1 MSASSGATMGQRYFS
16 GVAVFLLLTV
26 LFSPL
31 NAGDKLPSATSNQ
44 QVSGA
49 SDWSGEDQPWGQYGK
64 TPTHNQTAPSH
75 GPDGGPGQG
84 NVSDI
89 TELMTLE
96 HPVVNWQVF
105 ETGEGSDAYGSVIGD
120 FSASVSFPEAA
131 RERCG
136 EGMLF
141 PVMISSEITD
151 GNRESYLNI
160 VSGNDA
166 KIAWRTSLGNTEAIR
181 STPMIHDIDGDGPPE
196 IIVVYDTA
204 SALNIDV
211 WSPRLTCTE
220 SNWQISGHSNELMWS
235 YSDADVRIGSP
246 SPHIWT
252 ANSDHDAVTQPLL
265 ADLELDGTPEL
276 VVAVVDDPEN
286 NPSVYV
292 QSYTLTTTQPSASD
306 WSVNLDR
313 GTHPSDPVW
322 AKLDSTTTSVLLTT
336 IDSNSGNMWIWK
348 IDGASGSL
356 DWERV
361 AVPGTDSDSDAPRL
375 RLPGPVITQLDSDAA
390 PEMVLTVPTDANGRT
405 SGTGA
410 RFIGMDIASATEVF
424 NFRAPNGYADTQPTP
439 MDTDDDGI
447 SDRLCWATWYS
458 DSSVTTSRK
467 GMLGCTDISD
477 ENAVNEWVR
486 DLERG
491 SGTDNDEIAASPP
504 FWLDIDGEGTPEI
517 LIGFGRR
524 FWAFDG
530 DTGASADINNE
541 WSTPLTM
548 PHRVWTAP
556 ALADV
561 DGDGHLDV
569 LFGDTLISDRGVDL
583 VPTLDNRGLSFNP
596 AQADPGQ
603 TVTVTAQFSNMG
615 TAEADDDVDA
625 AIVMN
630 GVELRRERFTSS
642 QPVAPSGEGGP
653 MTFTAD
659 FTAQL
664 GLHTFELVLDVNQN
678 ITEQREDNNRA
689 FAEYLVVEPY
699 VAELSGPLDPPR
711 ILPGDQEIVDIM
723 LTSTGSRTAEWTLT
737 YDTQNLPEDWTFA
750 PVVGQSL
757 AMELVP
763 QTPQILSFE
772 ANVPASALGDASGV
786 VSLLLSLDADP
797 SINVSLELPIEVL
810 RTRGLDLTGPQGLN
824 ESNGVG
830 RPGYTAKAWFMVEN
844 LGNAEETTTTITWS
858 APSWGGSPSIHTLEG
873 TQLFSITLAPGE
885 SKELV
890 AHLPTPSSAT
900 YGSSTES
907 TLTMCMGSGED
918 ALCESMPFMF
928 TSQKFVLDP
937 NHQRSLPDATLN
949 WNLTG
954 TLPTNGMVQW
964 NMAEMGLLE
973 TGWTWSTSGD
983 WSTNGTYLE
992 AQGSP
997 GQSVTGE
1004 LELVLPV
1011 NAVPKRH
1018 AFHGVDLTD
1027 ADAVFN
1033 GSLHVLQIYRA
1044 NLSLIE
1050 PAIEN
1055 PEDIVSLNVTE
1066 SHRFLLFLSN
1076 PGNGQDVFVLD
1087 ATVSS
1092 SETDFSGEVGFTFYD
1107 PVKTLGP
1114 LSTGIG
1120 TVDIVLSEDVPA
1132 QVPFEITFTW
1142 TSEGGNGA
1150 VFDAVSVNLQAAPS
1164 HEWEVTS
1171 LNGTNHQ
1178 TVPGEVLNLSLEV
1191 KNLGNAIDDV
1201 TLVPQI
1207 EVQAFG
1213 NDTAQWPSQSVASTS
1228 LAVNAS
1234 QVVWFLLDVPTN
1246 AWAGSKAEVT
1256 LLHMTSGYVVGETT
1270 LIIEVLPVSSWR
1282 LNLTGADLEIEP
1294 TGENLTLQLVHTGN
1308 AYETAFFA
1316 KAGAGWNITFP
1327 EAIEGVAPYSTVMFT
1342 VFVEPPANAVAGE
1355 IGVLRIRVT
1364 GNDTSGSIEEEVPV
1378 RVGAQPNIIVD
1389 HRSAWTVNEQ
1399 GGYPTAWIHNLGNDI
1414 AMISVDVDGLPEGWS
1429 TQQGTQMIL
1438 APGDISGLPL
1448 QLIPATGWN
1457 GQRFLVTLNVHHP
1470 ILGTVAHNMEVAYG
1484 SISWAQTPVR
1494 DAYVGTHQSVEF
1506 HLGDGDSPSV
1516 NSGLTEW
1523 VEGNAVNF
1531 NQPST
1536 TGEYEVVFSS
1546 ESTSTN
1552 LSLYAVA
1559 RTYPE
1564 STITCAFLPGVFDNL
1579 GRVPISGTV
1588 AQCDLAADDAE
1599 VLRAAL
1605 TAITSRGERVPL
1617 QTEIWTV
1624 NTGGRETVNLTV
1636 LDWTP
1641 EPGMFGIVLT
1651 GHDQYGRELVNLD
1664 TDVTSRAANWNI
1676 GINSLTAD
1684 GDITVGIQRTG
1695 YSVLEQAVCELYVE
1709 ASGGWSTTYVVD
1721 IAYAEFAPV
1730 ISIENPNSI
1739 EKDERVTATV
1749 SCSVPFD
1756 IDDDPDDDTK
1766 SAFYK
1771 SEGLLSVNSNEVGWV
1786 LGIAAVLFSAAW
1798 FGGLIRQPA
1807 PRNQFRKTPDRQ
1819 PKPAQKESGKAEEE
1833 TEGNVDPSNLE
1844 TEPESD
1850 DIQFQVE
1857 EPVEET
1863 PPGTEEV
1870 QQNAIPVIEVIEESQ
1885 PDVPAT
1891 ASGRLASLRDEM
1903 GEQGDVQREGSIEDR
1918 MKDFFGDR

>member
-1 MSASSGATMGQRYFS
+1 MA
-16 GVAVFLLLTV
+16 
-26 LFSPL
+26 
-31 NAGDKLPSATSNQ
+31 
-44 QVSGA
+44 
-49 SDWSGEDQPWGQYGK
+49 
-64 TPTHNQTAPSH
+64 
-75 GPDGGPGQG
+75 
-84 NVSDI
+84 
-89 TELMTLE
+89 
-96 HPVVNWQVF
+96 
-105 ETGEGSDAYGSVIGD
+105 
-120 FSASVSFPEAA
+120 
-131 RERCG
+131 
-136 EGMLF
+136 
-141 PVMISSEITD
+141 
-151 GNRESYLNI
+151 
-160 VSGNDA
+160 
-166 KIAWRTSLGNTEAIR
+166 
-181 STPMIHDIDGDGPPE
+181 
-196 IIVVYDTA
+196 
-204 SALNIDV
+204 
-211 WSPRLTCTE
+211 
-220 SNWQISGHSNELMWS
+220 
-235 YSDADVRIGSP
+235 
-246 SPHIWT
+246 
-252 ANSDHDAVTQPLL
+252 
-265 ADLELDGTPEL
+265 
-276 VVAVVDDPEN
+276 
-286 NPSVYV
+286 
-292 QSYTLTTTQPSASD
+292 
-306 WSVNLDR
+306 
-313 GTHPSDPVW
+313 
-322 AKLDSTTTSVLLTT
+322 
-336 IDSNSGNMWIWK
+336 
-348 IDGASGSL
+348 
-356 DWERV
+356 
-361 AVPGTDSDSDAPRL
+361 
-375 RLPGPVITQLDSDAA
+375 
-390 PEMVLTVPTDANGRT
+390 
-405 SGTGA
+405 
-410 RFIGMDIASATEVF
+410 
-424 NFRAPNGYADTQPTP
+424 
-439 MDTDDDGI
+439 
-447 SDRLCWATWYS
+447 
-458 DSSVTTSRK
+458 
-467 GMLGCTDISD
+467 
-477 ENAVNEWVR
+477 
-486 DLERG
+486 
-491 SGTDNDEIAASPP
+491 
-504 FWLDIDGEGTPEI
+504 
-517 LIGFGRR
+517 
-524 FWAFDG
+524 
-530 DTGASADINNE
+530 
-541 WSTPLTM
+541 
-548 PHRVWTAP
+548 
-556 ALADV
+556 
-561 DGDGHLDV
+561 
-569 LFGDTLISDRGVDL
+569 
-583 VPTLDNRGLSFNP
+583 
-596 AQADPGQ
+596 
-603 TVTVTAQFSNMG
+603 
-615 TAEADDDVDA
+615 
-625 AIVMN
+625 
-630 GVELRRERFTSS
+630 
-642 QPVAPSGEGGP
+642 
-653 MTFTAD
+653 
-659 FTAQL
+659 
-664 GLHTFELVLDVNQN
+664 
-678 ITEQREDNNRA
+678 
-689 FAEYLVVEPY
+689 
-699 VAELSGPLDPPR
+699 
-711 ILPGDQEIVDIM
+711 
-723 LTSTGSRTAEWTLT
+723 
-737 YDTQNLPEDWTFA
+737 
-750 PVVGQSL
+750 
-757 AMELVP
+757 
-763 QTPQILSFE
+763 
-772 ANVPASALGDASGV
+772 
-786 VSLLLSLDADP
+786 
-797 SINVSLELPIEVL
+797 
-810 RTRGLDLTGPQGLN
+810 
-824 ESNGVG
+824 
-830 RPGYTAKAWFMVEN
+830 
-844 LGNAEETTTTITWS
+844 
-858 APSWGGSPSIHTLEG
+858 
-873 TQLFSITLAPGE
+873 
-885 SKELV
+885 
-890 AHLPTPSSAT
+890 SAT

-937 NHQRSLPDATLN
+937 NHQRSLPDATLS

-1050 PAIEN
+1050 PALEN

-1092 SETDFSGEVGFTFYD
+1092 SETDFAGEVGFTFYD

-1142 TSEGGNGA
+1142 TSEGGNGV

-1191 KNLGNAIDDV
+1191 KNLGNAIDDI

-1207 EVQAFG
+1207 EVQAVG
-1213 NDTAQWPSQSVASTS
+1213 NDTAQWPSESVASTS
-1228 LAVNAS
+1228 LAVNSS

-1246 AWAGSKAEVT
+1246 AWAGSQAEVT

-1316 KAGAGWNITFP
+1316 KAGAGWNITLP
-1327 EAIEGVAPYSTVMFT
+1327 DAIEGVAPYSTVMFT

-1364 GNDTSGSIEEEVPV
+1364 GNDTSGSIEEEIPV

-1429 TQQGTQMIL
+1429 TQQGTQMVL

-1506 HLGDGDSPSV
+1506 HLGDGDAPSV
-1516 NSGLTEW
+1516 NSVLTLQL
-1523 VEGNAVNF
+1523 EGNAVNF

-1564 STITCAFLPGVFDNL
+1564 STMTCAFLPGVFDNL
-1579 GRVPISGTV
+1579 GRIPISGTV
-1588 AQCDLAADDAE
+1588 AQCELAADDAE

-1605 TAITSRGERVPL
+1605 TMITSRGERVPL

-1624 NTGGRETVNLTV
+1624 NTGGRENVNLTV
-1636 LDWTP
+1636 MDWTP
-1641 EPGMFGIVLT
+1641 EPGMFGVVLT

-1664 TDVTSRAANWNI
+1664 TAVTSRAANWNI

-1730 ISIENPNSI
+1730 VSIENPNSI
-1739 EKDERVTATV
+1739 EKDERITATV

-1756 IDDDPDDDTK
+1756 IDDNPDDDTK

-1771 SEGLLSVNSNEVGWV
+1771 SEGLLSVTSNDVGWV
-1786 LGIAAVLFSAAW
+1786 LGVAAVLFSAAW
-1798 FGGLIRQPA
+1798 FGGLIRPPA
-1807 PRNQFRKTPDRQ
+1807 PRNQLQKTPDRQ
-1819 PKPAQKESGKAEEE
+1819 PKAAQKESGKAEEE
-1833 TEGNVDPSNLE
+1833 TEKNVEISNVE

-1850 DIQFQVE
+1850 DIQFQLE
-1857 EPVEET
+1857 KPVEET
-1863 PPGTEEV
+1863 PPDTEEV
-1870 QQNAIPVIEVIEESQ
+1870 QQNAVPVIEVIEESQ
-1885 PDVPAT
+1885 PDAPAT
-1891 ASGRLASLRDEM
+1891 ASGRLASLREEM
-1903 GEQGDVQREGSIEDR
+1903 GEQGDEQREGSIEDR